1 MAEKLLREKIGWKP
15 GMRVLEVG
23 LPDGLA
29 SPFSGVEHTSV
40 RSGEG
45 APGAGFDLV
54 LGFARD
60 STVLREIAP
69 VMVGAG
75 GDEAKIWIGYPKLS
89 SKQKTDLTRDTGW
102 EPMLR
107 AGWIVVAIAS
117 VDAVWSAVR
126 FRPKERVKSVRYGG
140 KS

>member
-1 MAEKLLREKIGWKP
+1 MADKLLREKIGWKP

-23 LPDGLA
+23 LPEGLA
-29 SPFSGVEHTSV
+29 SPFAGVDHAAV
-40 RSGEG
+40 KAGDG
-45 APGAGFDLV
+45 APGAEFDLV

-60 STVLREIAP
+60 STALREIAP

-75 GDEAKIWIGYPKLS
+75 LEDAKVWICYPKLS
-89 SKQKTDLTRDTGW
+89 SKVKTDLTRDHGW
-102 EPMLR
+102 EPMFV

-126 FRPKERVKSVRYGG
+126 FRPKGKVKSVRF
-140 KS
+140 S